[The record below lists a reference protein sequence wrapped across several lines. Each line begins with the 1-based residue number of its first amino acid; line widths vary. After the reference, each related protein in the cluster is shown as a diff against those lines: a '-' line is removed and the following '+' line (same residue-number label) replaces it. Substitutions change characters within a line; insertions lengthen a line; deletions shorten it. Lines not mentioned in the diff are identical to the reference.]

1 MDLDKFIVRIFK
13 QTNKLHNELLNSGHY
28 ISRRL
33 KKNAQINATFDP
45 KIRTGE
51 LWKSIGTVVS
61 RTDNKVEIVLKAGN
75 DTAYYTKF
83 IEFGTKDG
91 RLYPRLFLMRARNS
105 ALEKL
110 PEDLKQRTKILLEKI

>member
-1 MDLDKFIVRIFK
+1 M
-13 QTNKLHNELLNSGHY
+13 NSGYY
-28 ISRRL
+28 IARRL
-33 KKNAQINATFDP
+33 KATAQTNATFDP

-61 RTDNKVEIVLKAGN
+61 KTDNKVQVVLKAGN

-105 ALEKL
+105 VLDKL
-110 PEDLKQRTKILLEKI
+110 SDDLKERTKILLEKING